1 MHAVPHLVLRVLVLY
16 LCTRTHVH
24 RTRAKFNAFA
34 RSPHMVIDKFKLIMH
49 HSAQAMDVD
58 TQPLF
63 PPQSHE
69 HTDYTKTQSDGDKLQ
84 PFWSSQADDAYVADR
99 GTPCLTA
106 LSPHRHDQMI
116 RMAEEWIKKTQFP
129 THETVRWA
137 EQFLEDTCGDFDL
150 AYRLM
155 ARHLCPALSVNGSAD
170 EADEYMKECDI
181 RKPLGKK
188 PANDAYVEEYLR
200 PPAKMAR
207 TQAPRQALVGWMN
220 IKNIN
225 QQWGDELANSIITN
239 PLTLPRRWN
248 HNAEEEYLITNETVC
263 LYYQTNP
270 ALHQTTMP
278 KIPCVPSACHMTISP
293 PPSTKE
299 QCGNPAM

>member
-1 MHAVPHLVLRVLVLY
+1 
-16 LCTRTHVH
+16 
-24 RTRAKFNAFA
+24 
-34 RSPHMVIDKFKLIMH
+34 MH

-63 PPQSHE
+63 SPQSHE

-84 PFWSSQADDAYVADR
+84 PLGRSQLHSHAKI
-99 GTPCLTA
+99 
-106 LSPHRHDQMI
+106 HMQ
-116 RMAEEWIKKTQFP
+116 
-129 THETVRWA
+129 
-137 EQFLEDTCGDFDL
+137 
-150 AYRLM
+150 
-155 ARHLCPALSVNGSAD
+155 
-170 EADEYMKECDI
+170 ECDI

-278 KIPCVPSACHMTISP
+278 KIPCVPSACHMTIPP

-299 QCGNPAM
+299 QFGNPAM